1 MSSSSNSSIGC
12 CRAGLR
18 LQLLQLQLLLH
29 EIQTKWWR
37 ALAASDTPLPPSS
50 PLYAFL
56 YLSVL
61 RQLLMWPNKK
71 LNVLASLAHP
81 TRRQAI
87 SAHSYY
93 SLSLPLPLPLYL
105 SLSLCCPLSAS
116 LCGISSQ
123 ADGGGASPAQSQLQ
137 LSTSSK
143 LQQFYVPKVAC
154 NLFVV
159 THTHTHIC
167 THLQHTHPHA
177 HMCKGALDSFN

>member
-1 MSSSSNSSIGC
+1 MLPGWPSFATVAAAVVVARNTDEMVTRISCQRRPFASLFPSLCFSLSVCAAAAFNVAQQKVERACLTRSSDSAPGNFGP
-12 CRAGLR
+12 
-18 LQLLQLQLLLH
+18 QLLL
-29 EIQTKWWR
+29 
-37 ALAASDTPLPPSS
+37 
-50 PLYAFL
+50 
-56 YLSVL
+56 
-61 RQLLMWPNKK
+61 
-71 LNVLASLAHP
+71 SL
-81 TRRQAI
+81 
-87 SAHSYY
+87 
-93 SLSLPLPLPLYL
+93 LPLTLPL

-123 ADGGGASPAQSQLQ
+123 ADGGAASPAQSQRQ

-177 HMCKGALDSFN
+177 HTCKGALDSFN

>member
-1 MSSSSNSSIGC
+1 MLPGWPSFATVAVVARNTDEMVTRISCQRRPFASLFPSLCFSLSVCTAAAFNVAQHKVERACLTRSSHSAPGNFGP
-12 CRAGLR
+12 
-18 LQLLQLQLLLH
+18 QLLLYLH
-29 EIQTKWWR
+29 Q
-37 ALAASDTPLPPSS
+37 LTPP
-50 PLYAFL
+50 
-56 YLSVL
+56 
-61 RQLLMWPNKK
+61 
-71 LNVLASLAHP
+71 
-81 TRRQAI
+81 
-87 SAHSYY
+87 
-93 SLSLPLPLPLYL
+93 L

-123 ADGGGASPAQSQLQ
+123 ADGGAASPAQSQLQ

-177 HMCKGALDSFN
+177 HTCKGALDSFN